1 MKVLELKTKKLI
13 EVNESYGARLIE
25 QGTAILAPAT
35 AVKAPTPKAEKGMAK
50 KGDA

>member
-25 QGTAILAPAT
+25 HGLAVLPPIASSP
-35 AVKAPTPKAEKGMAK
+35 VPKADKASGK